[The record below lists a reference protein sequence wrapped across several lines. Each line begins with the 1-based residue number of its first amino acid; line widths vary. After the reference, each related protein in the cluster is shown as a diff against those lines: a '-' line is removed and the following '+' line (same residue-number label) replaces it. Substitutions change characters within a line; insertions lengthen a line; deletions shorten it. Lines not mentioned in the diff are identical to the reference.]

1 MNSAMR
7 KHMIALSVYLLA
19 VQIFLSPPLH
29 AAPVSV
35 ELCEAPLLLH
45 LRPPTAEFEQLA
57 PESFELC
64 EESALT
70 EFLPMPDAEETL
82 QTQLAASGMKLQL
95 TRTKGGMRVQLRLGQ
110 YHAQEIVLASNA
122 PERALRWEPPAV
134 DQPEPSQVV
143 PKLLARVEQRPP
155 GTGLSQHF
163 KVYALNQPA
172 DEIAKKLIARARIA
186 ATGFE
191 LLCKEKIT
199 LNFEAMAL
207 GQLLALISDS
217 CALAMRTPANGA
229 AWHFV
234 RPKVNPDK
242 ATPPAFADYE
252 AELKHRVLLAKQDW
266 MGIYAHDAEEPLF
279 ELAELARLQQ
289 KYAEARGY
297 LAQIR
302 ALPESWFASSA
313 TQIDIAL
320 ARIATQAGQHTV
332 AHEPTVYSFAK
343 ANKLLDK
350 ILRTLDRNDPD
361 QISAER
367 ADSLEIRAQLFAAQ
381 GKYAAAASTAQSA
394 LRILEQAF
402 GECEDAACEER
413 TQTLLKTLAN
423 AQLADQQWAGA
434 EQSLRRVFWRLSWD
448 SPARLWAVEAL
459 ANSLQ
464 RQAKSDREV
473 WLNVFEDAQQH
484 FSDSVAGENVDAF
497 LQGQLRAAR
506 ELAASSLNALN
517 PDTALFWW
525 NRVRSLRLQM
535 LGENHARTRAATL
548 EIAVLVQLLQYEG
561 VSAQFEVPEQSFSE
575 RTLASGDAFPAG
587 LSKHIA
593 ELQRNLLSDAIAKLA
608 EASAT
613 TSVTA
618 APRQRA
624 TVAAWLAEFRLAA
637 DGKKALAQAVQLYSE
652 ACDLQMSISRTDPRT
667 MHAVARRDALK
678 ALLEVKENTAR

>member
-1 MNSAMR
+1 MNLAAR
-7 KHMIALSVYLLA
+7 KHTIALSTCLLA

-29 AAPVSV
+29 AAPASV

-45 LRPPTAEFEQLA
+45 LRPPAAEFEQLA

-64 EESALT
+64 DESALT

-122 PERALRWEPPAV
+122 PERALRWQPPAV

-163 KVYALNQPA
+163 KVYAVNQPV
-172 DEIAKKLIARARIA
+172 DEIAQKLIARARIA
-186 ATGFE
+186 ATGLE

-199 LNFEAMAL
+199 LNFEAIAL

-252 AELKHRVLLAKQDW
+252 AELKHRVLLAKQDRI
-266 MGIYAHDAEEPLF
+266 GAYAAEEPLF
-279 ELAELARLQQ
+279 ELAELARLRQ

-332 AHEPTVYSFAK
+332 AHAPTVYSFGE

-350 ILRTLDRNDPD
+350 ILRTLDQNDPD

-367 ADSLEIRAQLFAAQ
+367 ADTLEIRAQLFAAQ
-381 GKYAAAASTAQSA
+381 GKYATAASTAQSA

-402 GECEDAACEER
+402 GECEDTACEER
-413 TQTLLKTLAN
+413 TQALLQTLAN
-423 AQLADQQWAGA
+423 AQLADQQWTGA
-434 EQSLRRVFWRLSWD
+434 EQSLRRVFWRVSWD

-464 RQAKSDREV
+464 RQDKSDREV
-473 WLNVFEDAQQH
+473 WLNVFEDAQYH

-525 NRVRSLRLQM
+525 NRVRSLRLQL

-561 VSAQFEVPEQSFSE
+561 VGAQFKVPEQSFSE

-593 ELQRNLLSDAIAKLA
+593 ELQRNLLSDAIAEFAK
-608 EASAT
+608 ASAT

-652 ACDLQMSISRTDPRT
+652 ACDLQMSISRTDLRT
-667 MHAVARRDALK
+667 TNAVARRDALK

>member
-1 MNSAMR
+1 MNPALR
-7 KHMIALSVYLLA
+7 KHTTVLSISLLV
-19 VQIFLSPPLH
+19 VQIFLSQPLY

-35 ELCEAPLLLH
+35 ELCEAPLKLH
-45 LRPPTAEFEQLA
+45 LRPPTSEFEQLA

-64 EESALT
+64 DESALT

-110 YHAQEIVLASNA
+110 YDAQEIVLASNA

-155 GTGLSQHF
+155 GPGLSQQF

-186 ATGFE
+186 ATGLE

-217 CALAMRTPANGA
+217 CSLAMRTPANGS
-229 AWHFV
+229 AWHFE
-234 RPKVNPDK
+234 RYKVNPDK
-242 ATPPAFADYE
+242 AEPPKFADYE
-252 AELKHRVLLAKQDW
+252 DELKHKVLLANQDW
-266 MGIYAHDAEEPLF
+266 MGAYAYTAEEPLF
-279 ELAELARLQQ
+279 ELAEMARLQQ
-289 KYAEARGY
+289 KYAKARGY

-313 TQIDIAL
+313 TQIDISL
-320 ARIATQAGQHTV
+320 ARIETQAGQHTV
-332 AHEPTVYSFAK
+332 AHELTVYSFAK

-350 ILRTLDRNDPD
+350 ILRTLDQQDPD

-367 ADSLEIRAQLFAAQ
+367 ADTLEIQAQLFAAQ
-381 GKYAAAASTAQSA
+381 GKHANAASTAQSA
-394 LRILEQAF
+394 LATLDQSF
-402 GECEDAACEER
+402 GECDDAACEKR
-413 TQTLLKTLAN
+413 SLALLKTLAN
-423 AQLADQQWAGA
+423 AQLADQQWAAA
-434 EQSLRRVFWRLSWD
+434 EQSLRRVFWRVSWD

-459 ANSLQ
+459 ANSLK
-464 RQAKSDREV
+464 RQNKSDKEV
-473 WLNVFEDAQQH
+473 WFNVFEDAQQH
-484 FSDSVAGENVDAF
+484 FSDIVAGENVDAF

-517 PDTALFWW
+517 ADTALFWW
-525 NRVRSLRLQM
+525 NRVRSLRLQL
-535 LGENHARTRAATL
+535 LGENHARTQAATM
-548 EIAVLVQLLQYEG
+548 EIAVLVQLLKYEG
-561 VSAQFEVPEQSFSE
+561 VSAKFEVPEQTLSE
-575 RTLASGDAFPAG
+575 LALASGDTFPAG

-593 ELQRNLLSDAIAKLA
+593 ELQHNLLSDAIVVFAETHAKA
-608 EASAT
+608 AT
-613 TSVTA
+613 TTS
-618 APRQRA
+618 PQQRA
-624 TVAAWLAEFRLAA
+624 TEAAWLAEFRLFT
-637 DGKKALAQAVQLYSE
+637 DGKKALAQAVQLYTE
-652 ACDLQMSISRTDPRT
+652 ACVLWMALSQTDPRT
-667 MHAVARRDALK
+667 AKAAARRDALE
-678 ALLEVKENTAR
+678 ALLEVNQNATH